1 MQASD
6 ILDPHE
12 DSVHHVSGEEVPKLN
27 GVIQP
32 RNPSVSRDGY
42 GFRPRSGPSTPQ
54 ISLDEE
60 GREVT
65 SPIPDQY
72 GLGWPG
78 KCSSTGISK
87 TLIRAIQPNQR

>member
-6 ILDPHE
+6 ILDLHE
-12 DSVHHVSGEEVPKLN
+12 DSVQHVSRENVPKSN
-27 GVIQP
+27 GTIQL
-32 RNPSVSRDGY
+32 RNPSLSREGY
-42 GFRPRSGPSTPQ
+42 GFRPRSGLSTPQ
-54 ISLDEE
+54 VSLDEE

-78 KCSSTGISK
+78 EFSST
-87 TLIRAIQPNQR
+87 